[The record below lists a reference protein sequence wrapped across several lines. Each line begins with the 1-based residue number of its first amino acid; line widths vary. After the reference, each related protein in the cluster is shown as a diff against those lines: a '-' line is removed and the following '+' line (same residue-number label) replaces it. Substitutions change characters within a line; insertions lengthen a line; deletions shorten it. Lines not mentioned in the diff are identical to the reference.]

1 MLSDD
6 NRVENLRLL
15 YDKPIAD
22 FFSINNSYGNIL
34 VTLVLNIDVEKI
46 DI

>member
-6 NRVENLRLL
+6 NRVGNLRLL
-15 YDKPIAD
+15 YDKTYCR
-22 FFSINNSYGNIL
+22 FFSIDNSYDNIL